1 MYIKENLNNKI
12 NGPGSLML
20 PASATLGGWV
30 RVTHRM
36 GWVVVVE
43 MVEMVVVAP
52 RHLRL
57 AFARGRWW

>member
-1 MYIKENLNNKI
+1 
-12 NGPGSLML
+12 ML

-52 RHLRL
+52 HHLRL
-57 AFARGRWW
+57 AFAQGRWW

>member
-1 MYIKENLNNKI
+1 
-12 NGPGSLML
+12 ML